1 VIEFRLLGPLEIETP
16 DGPVPLGGARQRALL
31 TILLLDAGRVVPT
44 ERLVDLLWGEE
55 APKTATTSLQNAVSA
70 LRKLLGPERIETR
83 APGYVLRVDP
93 ETVDVQR
100 FERLVT
106 QCHKAPP
113 AERRSAFLDD

>member
-1 VIEFRLLGPLEIETP
+1 MIEFRLLGPLEIETP